1 MSDDRVR
8 DTEQPAEQINL
19 GRRTL
24 LHRALA
30 AGGILGMAAAS
41 PVHAFARQQLGGGTR
56 MAPPGSA
63 LKLAQFLNR
72 TRYSDLPP
80 KAVEHAKMII
90 ASTLASAAA
99 GSLIGSAR
107 ILRDLAKEHGG
118 KPEATIWFDGTKLP
132 AHEVARVN
140 AVLSDAAASDDSDIR
155 NTAHEGTTLASSGLA
170 IAEHTGAT
178 GRDVLL
184 AMVIGYEAAGRIG
197 EARRG
202 GRAGVHASQI
212 VAFGGAVA
220 AAKLLTLTDEQMAH
234 ALGITAIS
242 MGGLATGTDSWAR
255 EYMGA
260 NAALC
265 AVNAALAAGRGYTVN
280 EDMLE
285 GPGGF
290 VEVFGGGR
298 QAVESLTADLG
309 QDWDIVDFYAVKLWP
324 GAHPL
329 SGTVEA
335 AVNAA
340 RQANVPPEEV
350 AKILVAGPN
359 RATVGGSRR
368 PKDLAEAIHSLP
380 YFVASAVADKDFTW
394 VHATQAKIF
403 NPVVTRLMDLVE
415 VDPAPQAV
423 TYKWSWGGTATI
435 VTRSGARFT
444 STVDAPRGSAPR
456 GIAWSDVDA
465 KYRALMPDSTLPA
478 TRIEESLSVI
488 HGFEKVK
495 NVAELIRLLSPTS

>member
-8 DTEQPAEQINL
+8 GTEQQAEQIHL

-24 LHRALA
+24 LRGALA
-30 AGGILGMAAAS
+30 AGGILGMAAAL
-41 PVHAFARQQLGGGTR
+41 PVHAFARQQLGGGAR
-56 MAPPGSA
+56 SAPASSA
-63 LKLAQFLNR
+63 LKLAQFLNK

-90 ASTLASAAA
+90 ASTLASAAP

-118 KPEATIWFDGTKLP
+118 RPEATIWFDGTKLP

-140 AVLSDAAASDDSDIR
+140 AVFSDAAASDDSDIR
-155 NTAHEGTTLASSGLA
+155 NTAHEGTTLAAAGVA

-178 GRDVLL
+178 GQDLLL

-197 EARRG
+197 DARRG
-202 GRAGVHASQI
+202 GRGGVHASQI

-220 AAKLLTLTDEQMAH
+220 AAKLLKLTDEQMAH
-234 ALGITAIS
+234 ALGITAIT
-242 MGGLATGTDSWAR
+242 MGGIATGTDSWAR

-290 VEVFGGGR
+290 VEVFGGGT
-298 QAVESLTADLG
+298 QAAESLTADLG
-309 QDWDIVDFYAVKLWP
+309 KDWDIVQFYAVKLWP

-335 AVNAA
+335 AVNCA
-340 RQANVPPEEV
+340 RQANVAPEEV

-359 RATVGGSRR
+359 RTTVGGSRR
-368 PKDLAEAIHSLP
+368 PKDLVEAIHSLP

-394 VHATQAKIF
+394 VHATEAKIF

-415 VDPAPQAV
+415 VDPAPPAV
-423 TYKWSWGGTATI
+423 TYNWSWGGT
-435 VTRSGARFT
+435 VTLVTKSGARFT

-465 KYRALMPDSTLPA
+465 KYRALMPDSRLPA
-478 TRIEESLSVI
+478 KRIEESLSVI

-495 NVAELIRLLSPTS
+495 NVAELIRLLRPTS

>member
-1 MSDDRVR
+1 M
-8 DTEQPAEQINL
+8 
-19 GRRTL
+19 
-24 LHRALA
+24 
-30 AGGILGMAAAS
+30 
-41 PVHAFARQQLGGGTR
+41 
-56 MAPPGSA
+56 
-63 LKLAQFLNR
+63 
-72 TRYSDLPP
+72 
-80 KAVEHAKMII
+80 
-90 ASTLASAAA
+90 
-99 GSLIGSAR
+99 GSAR

-118 KPEATIWFDGTKLP
+118 KPQATIWFDGTKLP
-132 AHEVARVN
+132 VHEVARVN

-155 NTAHEGTTLASSGLA
+155 NTAHEGTTLAAAGLA
-170 IAEHTGAT
+170 VAEQTGAS

-197 EARRG
+197 DSRRG
-202 GRAGVHASQI
+202 GRPGVHASQI

-220 AAKLLTLTDEQMAH
+220 AAKLLKLTDEQMAH
-234 ALGITAIS
+234 ALGITATT

-285 GPGGF
+285 GAGGF
-290 VEVFGGGR
+290 VDVFGGGK
-298 QAVESLTADLG
+298 QVTESLTADLG
-309 QDWDIVDFYAVKLWP
+309 KEWDIVDFYAVKLWP

-335 AVNAA
+335 AMNAA
-340 RQANVPPEEV
+340 RQANVSPDEV
-350 AKILVAGPN
+350 TRILVAGPN
-359 RATVGGSRR
+359 RTTVGGSRR
-368 PKDLAEAIHSLP
+368 PKDLVEAIHSLP
-380 YFVASAVADKDFTW
+380 YFVASAVADKEFTW
-394 VHATQAKIF
+394 IHATEAKIF

-415 VDPAPQAV
+415 VDPAPPAV
-423 TYKWSWGGTATI
+423 TYKWGWGGTVTI
-435 VTRSGARFT
+435 VTKSGARFT

-465 KYRALMPDSTLPA
+465 KYRALMPDSKLPA
-478 TRIEESLSVI
+478 KRIEESLAVI

-495 NVAELIRLLSPTS
+495 NVAELIRLIGPAT